1 MVGAFSVFSGARF
14 GRTERQKDIEAP
26 RTNAIVTRGRPPGC
40 GKFQHPWNV
49 LLASLASL
57 ASRERGPRFVSL
69 LSIVLLAFV
78 IGACGSTAPGTIGAL
93 LGKRTDGR
101 LFVRGVPPGQGAD
114 RAGLEIDDEILAIDG
129 HPVGEMTQ
137 EDVRKAVRGNVG
149 STLTLTVQ
157 RGGQKRD
164 VKVQRSPILAD
175 KPADK
180 PPADFARP
188 VVMPQEKPADGPAE
202 SGMVP

>member
-1 MVGAFSVFSGARF
+1 M
-14 GRTERQKDIEAP
+14 T
-26 RTNAIVTRGRPPGC
+26 TRGRSLGS
-40 GKFQHPWNV
+40 GKFQHPWNA
-49 LLASLASL
+49 LRG
-57 ASRERGPRFVSL
+57 SRLGSVATGHRVVSL
-69 LSIVLLAFV
+69 LSVLLLAFV
-78 IGACGSTAPGTIGAL
+78 IGACGSSAPGTIGAL

-114 RAGLEIDDEILAIDG
+114 RASLEVDDEIVAIDG
-129 HPVGEMTQ
+129 RPVKDMTE

-164 VKVQRSPILAD
+164 VKVERSPILAD
-175 KPADK
+175 KPVDK
-180 PPADFARP
+180 PPTDLAKP
-188 VVMPQEKPADGPAE
+188 MVPPPEKPPSDVPE

>member
-1 MVGAFSVFSGARF
+1 VFSGARF

-26 RTNAIVTRGRPPGC
+26 RTNAIATRGRLLGC

-49 LLASLASL
+49 LLG
-57 ASRERGPRFVSL
+57 SRGGSPVRRLRFVSL
-69 LSIVLLAFV
+69 LSVMLLAFV
-78 IGACGSTAPGTIGAL
+78 IGACGSAAPGTIGAL

-129 HPVGEMTQ
+129 HPVKDMTQ

-164 VKVQRSPILAD
+164 VKVERSPILAD
-175 KPADK
+175 KPAEK
-180 PPADFARP
+180 PPTDLARP
-188 VVMPQEKPADGPAE
+188 MVPPPEKPQNDTPE